1 MTTATPSA
9 PTRAQLEQQ
18 IAEWLLSLLPPG
30 RPRRLARMSKPGELC
45 KDGTPRDKY
54 QDIPAE
60 QLTLAMLTQHARGS
74 KTYSYTLDKDGK
86 AREGALDVDEGGQ
99 PALLAGLRA
108 AADLG
113 VIAFAVEN
121 DSGGA
126 HKGGH
131 VIALFND
138 FYPAAHIKA
147 LMAAIAERA
156 ELGKVEIWPQNQG
169 LRGLFGLHQLDQTRG
184 NLLLQSGE
192 IISLDD
198 DLAAGFTAVQ
208 TLPLNG
214 APPAVEPPAPA
225 ERPAAAARP
234 AAAQHLSHAQ
244 PRQRRPG
251 ERIDTAAIGHQVRER
266 FNRETDWAAL
276 LGEYGGQQTRDG
288 WRCNCGFKHSHDT
301 QIAITSQGK
310 IVSYSHNCSWAPHKD
325 SRRALDKFGFYVDQ
339 AHAGNYRAAL
349 EALAR
354 QYGLWLEPRKARQEA
369 PPLVEQPARQQTL
382 EQTADA
388 ERKRAQRAQQATETR
403 AAVELAASQ
412 DAQLSDSAQLVLIA
426 LLDVAGDR
434 AWCRPSVARIEEM
447 TSLCRRAVFYALAE
461 LERRE
466 YIRSSDA
473 PGRTTVRTF
482 LRVQAPAPVSGA
494 LHPDL
499 NIQDLLP
506 LTRGACERA
515 PQPPAPEPL
524 AEWECWQ
531 PTEWECSGYDLDLE
545 AAPQVE
551 PVQPALVELPAG
563 WRIVRPARGPW
574 CWAATAGAMTATHP
588 RDTSDQVLISA
599 AWLKAAT
606 LAEVRAVEPAQPEP
620 VPESAQSRPNLVELE
635 APAGPGAS
643 YSPPPVE
650 PSGAY
655 TGRVKDLQGFA
666 EQWAAATSAIKL
678 RAAPADA
685 PEASRIVEQEE
696 PLVRAAP
703 VEPAAAARYWSLKG
717 KLRKATSTKQIA
729 WLRREIADLEIWR
742 PASELAASRAS
753 VGDARPSQARRAAG
767 PPPSPAQQ
775 ASLFGGAD

>member
-1 MTTATPSA
+1 MSQSTYAA
-9 PTRAQLEQQ
+9 PPQLAGE
-18 IAEWLLSLLPPG
+18 IADWLLSLLPPG
-30 RPRRLARMSKPGELC
+30 RPRRLARMSKPGELH

-60 QLTLAMLTQHARGS
+60 QLTLAMLAEHARGF
-74 KTYSYTLDKDGK
+74 KTYSYTLDKNDK
-86 AREGALDVDEGGQ
+86 AREGAIDIDEGGQ
-99 PALLAGLRA
+99 PALLALLRA
-108 AADLG
+108 GATLG
-113 VIAFAVEN
+113 ITLFAVEN
-121 DSGGA
+121 DTGGA

-574 CWAATAGAMTATHP
+574 CWAATEGAMTATHP
-588 RDTSDQVLISA
+588 RDTSDQVLIAA
-599 AWLKAAT
+599 AWAKAAT

-666 EQWAAATSAIKL
+666 EQWAAATSAIKVC
-678 RAAPADA
+678 AAPADA